1 MPKKKTDTLAD
12 QLRAAIEE
20 SGLTA
25 YRIGIE
31 TGLPAPTISR
41 FLNNERDLTLG
52 TADRIAAY
60 LGLRLVRAE
69 R

>member
-12 QLRAAIEE
+12 QLRAAIED

-41 FLNNERDLTLG
+41 FIKSERDLTLE
-52 TADRIAAY
+52 TASRIAAY